1 MGTPFEFG
9 LVANTLKE
17 HRWFFNM
24 QLLTGHG
31 YVPTIMP
38 EASKK
43 IIVLE
48 CVTKSGG
55 GKYKGEFSFYERVSN
70 GKRYCN
76 IKCEPVKS
84 RKK

>member
-38 EASKK
+38 EASEKYIVSTM
-43 IIVLE
+43 IIR
-48 CVTKSGG
+48 KSYYVIGIVFE
-55 GKYKGEFSFYERVSN
+55 KYLFSSVNWR
-70 GKRYCN
+70 
-76 IKCEPVKS
+76 
-84 RKK
+84 